1 MSNSPDE
8 PGQLVFEHWYR
19 AELPRVRQ
27 ALTLATGDAAL
38 AEEATAEA
46 FARALVHWP
55 RLRTTAS
62 PAGWVYTTALNQV
75 RRSWRR
81 ALLEHRHTRRHRDE
95 PVPPPEL
102 PETALWQ
109 AVAQLPERARTAIAL
124 RYIADLTETEVAAAM
139 NVSRGTVATTLSR
152 ARTTLAARL
161 KPAAPTTPTTRSGPA
176 LSCAPTS
183 LAPAPEDQR

>member
-19 AELPRVRQ
+19 RELPRVRQ
-27 ALTLATGDAAL
+27 ALTLATGDPAL

-81 ALLEHRHTRRHRDE
+81 ALLEHRYTRRHRDE
-95 PVPPPEL
+95 PVHAPEL
-102 PETALWQ
+102 PDPALWR
-109 AVAQLPERARTAIAL
+109 AVAELPERARTAIAL
-124 RYIADLTETEVAAAM
+124 RYIADLTENEVAAAM

-152 ARTTLAARL
+152 ARATLAAQL
-161 KPAAPTTPTTRSGPA
+161 NSAAASTPTAPSGPA
-176 LSCAPTS
+176 PSRTPTS
-183 LAPAPEDQR
+183 LTPASEDQR